1 MAEKEGREPSHNNA
15 QVRRPEML
23 CPDSGKLYVFGY
35 GSLIW
40 KPNIT
45 YSRSWVGYIK
55 GYKRRFYQGTTT
67 HRGTPQQPGRV
78 LTLLPSSDKEVRVWG
93 KLFEVD
99 GVDEIN
105 ATIEHLAER
114 EMILG
119 GYRFD
124 VVPFYPFKNCENNNY
139 EQPPEVIQSVVYIAE
154 PGNDQYIGKA
164 PLEVQ
169 ARQIAVAHG
178 FCGPN
183 SEYLKKLI
191 EFIIEEVPKDNL
203 HYDKYSLDLWNLV
216 NEYLQQIASSTPQE
230 MNNSSEILT
239 PLIVGSIVT
248 N

>member
-1 MAEKEGREPSHNNA
+1 MASSENRRRRLTNVH
-15 QVRRPEML
+15 VRCPEML
-23 CPDSGKLYVFGY
+23 CPETGKLYIFGY

-40 KPNIT
+40 KPNIN

-67 HRGTPQQPGRV
+67 HRGTPEQPGRV
-78 LTLLPSSDKEVRVWG
+78 LTLLPSIDKEARVWG
-93 KLFEVD
+93 KVFEVD
-99 GVDEIN
+99 GVEEIN
-105 ATIEHLAER
+105 AAIEHLAER

-124 VVPFYPFKNCENNNY
+124 AVPFYPFKNCEKNNC
-139 EQPPEVIQSVVYIAE
+139 EQPQEVIRSFVYIAE

-169 ARQIAVAHG
+169 ARQIALAHG

-183 SEYLKKLI
+183 SEYLRKLI
-191 EFIIEEVPKDNL
+191 EFIIKEVPKDEL
-203 HYDKYSLDLWNLV
+203 HHDKYSFDLWYLV
-216 NEYLQQIASSTPQE
+216 NEYLQQIASSTEQE
-230 MNNSSEILT
+230 VNNSSAILT
-239 PLIVGSIVT
+239 PLVVDSIAT